1 VRERGEVH
9 LRDVEAE
16 FSHGTVTN
24 YWGGSSRATSA
35 LLEAMHYKGW
45 LRVARREGGIRIYA
59 VQRPGEVPSI
69 ALARAWRALSP
80 AAKRGTGLPVRP
92 GTPPSRRT
100 RSGCSR
106 RSTRWCGT
114 ARRFERLWGWAYRF
128 EAYTPV
134 SRRERG
140 YYALPLL
147 WRDRAIGW
155 GNVTMRGGH
164 PHASFGYVA
173 GRAPRDRAFAI
184 ALDAELA
191 RMHRFL
197 AGDEPAPSV
206 SARSAPSPPRLYRN

>member
-69 ALARAWRALSP
+69 ARA
-80 AAKRGTGLPVRP
+80 
-92 GTPPSRRT
+92 RRT